1 VLQSKATEDIKKQ
14 NLKECFA
21 MKMNAASIKNQKAE
35 WEALGVKLPAFD
47 HEAMTAK
54 TKEHPVWVHF
64 GAGNI
69 FRGFIAALQ
78 QRLLNEGLQD
88 RGIIAAD
95 TFDYDIIDKIY
106 TPFDNLTMMVTLNPD
121 GSTSRE
127 IIGSVAE
134 GLRADSS
141 DAAMMARFKEIFTDP
156 GLQMISFTITEKGYA
171 LYRPDGSLMPVVQAD
186 IDEGPAH
193 ARHAMS
199 MVAALLFERFQAG
212 AAPLAVVSMDNC
224 SHNGE
229 KLQSSVMT
237 VAKAWAEKGYV
248 GQDFIAYLEDESKIA
263 FPWSMIDK
271 ITPRPHKIVE
281 EQLVK
286 DNIEDMEPIVTSKNT
301 FIAAFVNAERPQYL
315 VVEDK
320 FPNGRP
326 PLEKAGVYMT
336 DRDTVNKTER
346 MKVTTC
352 LNPLHTAMSVY
363 GCMLGYTL
371 ICDEMK
377 DADIVALIK
386 RLGYVEGLPV
396 VVNPGILEPKA
407 FIDEVVEQRLP
418 NPFMPDAPQR
428 IATDTS
434 QKVGI
439 RFGETIKSYVAEG
452 RDLNTLVS
460 IPLAIAGWLRY
471 LLAVDDNGN
480 AFEVSADPL
489 KDDLQAKLATIKF
502 GAPDSCTDQLDSI
515 LSNASIFGS
524 DLTKTVLAD
533 KVKAYF
539 KAEIAG
545 PGAVRKTLHDAVNA

>member
-1 VLQSKATEDIKKQ
+1 MIQ
-14 NLKECFA
+14 
-21 MKMNAASIKNQKAE
+21 MNAASLTANKAE
-35 WEALGVKLPAFD
+35 WQALGVTLPAFD
-47 HEAMTAK
+47 HAAMVAA
-54 TKEHPVWVHF
+54 TKAHPLWVHF

-69 FRGFIAALQ
+69 FRGFIAALD
-78 QRLLNEGLQD
+78 QRLLNEGLTD

-106 TPFDNLTMMVTLNPD
+106 TPFDNLTMNVTLNPD

-134 GLRADSS
+134 GLKADSK
-141 DAAMMARFKEIFTDP
+141 DAAQMARFKEIFTDP
-156 GLQMISFTITEKGYA
+156 SLQLVSFTITEKGYA

-186 IDEGPAH
+186 MDEGPAA

-199 MVAALLFERFQAG
+199 IVAAMLFERFQAG

-237 VAKAWAEKGYV
+237 VAKAWAEKGFV
-248 GQDFIAYLEDESKIA
+248 GADFIAYLEDESKIA

-281 EQLVK
+281 DALVK
-286 DNIEDMEPIVTSKNT
+286 DGIEGMQPIVTSKNT

-363 GCMLGYTL
+363 GCMLGYEL

-377 DADIVALIK
+377 DADLVALIK

-396 VVNPGILEPKA
+396 VVDPKILAPKA

-439 RFGETIKSYVAEG
+439 RFGETIKSYIAEG

-460 IPLAIAGWLRY
+460 IPLALAGWLRY
-471 LLAVDDNGN
+471 LLAVDDNG
-480 AFEVSADPL
+480 AAIEVSSDPL
-489 KDDLQAKLATIKF
+489 KDDLQAKLAGIEVGKPESYN
-502 GAPDSCTDQLDSI
+502 GQLKAI
-515 LSNASIFGS
+515 LNNASIFGL
-524 DLTKTVLAD
+524 DLTTTPLAA
-533 KVKAYF
+533 KIESYF
-539 KAEIAG
+539 VAELAG
-545 PGAVRKTLHDAVNA
+545 PGAVRKTLHDALV